1 MRWKVFSRTGAE
13 RLITTLL
20 AGAVIFS
27 GVSAQAIP
35 IDASG
40 ASQCKARGFSIDPD
54 PNGTNIR
61 SAPRANAPVI
71 GHLSA
76 RVRLAPDTYTRPEFE
91 IVGSKDGWLAIRNAK
106 PKTDLKL
113 EAANEAD
120 GRSWISGRLVGV
132 TLASEPLR
140 AAPRRDACHR
150 RPPVGREFQS
160 AHEMRPLRLERLIGA
175 ALAAGVLIGTA
186 TAEEPRHLEDEAPLS
201 LANAKS
207 RCAPTLVKAGE
218 ACETP
223 LWREQD
229 GPTCAQGGRA
239 HVDLQWRGDR
249 IAVGSVR
256 IDKAGKC
263 GEPLPH

>member
-35 IDASG
+35 VNASG

-140 AAPRRDACHR
+140 APRCDAAI
-150 RPPVGREFQS
+150 V
-160 AHEMRPLRLERLIGA
+160 AH
-175 ALAAGVLIGTA
+175 
-186 TAEEPRHLEDEAPLS
+186 LS
-201 LANAKS
+201 
-207 RCAPTLVKAGE
+207 GE
-218 ACETP
+218 NSNQLT
-223 LWREQD
+223 
-229 GPTCAQGGRA
+229 TC
-239 HVDLQWRGDR
+239 DR
-249 IAVGSVR
+249 SDR
-256 IDKAGKC
+256 ND
-263 GEPLPH
+263 